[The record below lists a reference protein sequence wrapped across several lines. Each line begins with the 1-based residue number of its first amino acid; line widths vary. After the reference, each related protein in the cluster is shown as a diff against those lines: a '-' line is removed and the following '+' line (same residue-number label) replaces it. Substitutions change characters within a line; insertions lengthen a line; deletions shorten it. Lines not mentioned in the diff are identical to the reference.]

1 MAKNKY
7 EILDMINDNAIT
19 EALSIITANGI
30 TFTENELASHI
41 DNMISANEE
50 GEIDV
55 DDRVALLKYLS
66 EKGLTQQLVVEEYVT
81 DPVAEKDTSK
91 WLTNIYYVLK

>member
-1 MAKNKY
+1 MA
-7 EILDMINDNAIT
+7 M
-19 EALSIITANGI
+19 G
-30 TFTENELASHI
+30 
-41 DNMISANEE
+41 
-50 GEIDV
+50 
-55 DDRVALLKYLS
+55 KYLS